1 MFKELAKQ
9 KRELTF
15 AGITL
20 FILVI
25 LITVVILSLR
35 FLVVRLSDA
44 LEEPEVKGSE
54 ILKFNLEEFKKL
66 GLEK

>member
-1 MFKELAKQ
+1 MFRELAKQ

-20 FILVI
+20 FILVVLTI
-25 LITVVILSLR
+25 IVVLSLR
-35 FLVVRLSDA
+35 FLVIRLSDA
-44 LEEPEVKGSE
+44 LQEPEVKDSE
-54 ILKFNLEEFKKL
+54 ILKFNLDEFEKL